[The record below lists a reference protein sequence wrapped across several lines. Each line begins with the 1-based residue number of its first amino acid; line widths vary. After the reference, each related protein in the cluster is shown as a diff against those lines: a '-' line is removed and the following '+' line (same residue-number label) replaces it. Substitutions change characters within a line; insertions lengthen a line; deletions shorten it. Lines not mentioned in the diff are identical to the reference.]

1 MEGLANLWRSRGMT
15 IEVQT
20 GMLECIVG
28 PTVLYELESWVLNA
42 RERRMG
48 EVFNIK
54 CLKKMSSGNA

>member
-1 MEGLANLWRSRGMT
+1 MT